1 MKKLL
6 LFVLL
11 LGAAIIIYLGFDSFI
26 EKVNDFKNPGLHISL
41 VDFSLE
47 ADGVLTSKVLLEND
61 TKSPLFVSKLEISY
75 IVLLKNKRHTEVNRN
90 IIVRD
95 TIDKE
100 SHLLINVMLPD
111 YYNDEID
118 PEASIWDRE
127 RKEKFGIQISVK
139 DNSDKTIKWVKRKID
154 F

>member
-1 MKKLL
+1 MQRYLFFLVIFLL
-6 LFVLL
+6 
-11 LGAAIIIYLGFDSFI
+11 AIIYISFDSFTA
-26 EKVNDFKNPGLHISL
+26 KLNDFKSPGLHISL
-41 VDFSLE
+41 VDSSLE

-61 TKSPLFVSKLEISY
+61 TKSPIFVSKLEISY
-75 IVLLKNKRHTEVNRN
+75 IVLLKNKRHTEMNRS

-100 SHLLINVMLPD
+100 SRLLINVMLPD
-111 YYNDEID
+111 YYNNEID

>member
-1 MKKLL
+1 MT
-6 LFVLL
+6 
-11 LGAAIIIYLGFDSFI
+11 
-26 EKVNDFKNPGLHISL
+26 L
-41 VDFSLE
+41 VDSSLE

-100 SHLLINVMLPD
+100 SHLLIYVMLPD
-111 YYNDEID
+111 YYNYEID

>member
-1 MKKLL
+1 MQRFFFFLVIFLL
-6 LFVLL
+6 V
-11 LGAAIIIYLGFDSFI
+11 IIYMSFDSFTA
-26 EKVNDFKNPGLHISL
+26 KVNDFKNPGLHISL
-41 VDFSLE
+41 VDSSLE

-61 TKSPLFVSKLEISY
+61 TKSPIFVSKLEISY

-95 TIDKE
+95 TIDRE
-100 SHLLINVMLPD
+100 SHLLIYVMLPD
-111 YYNDEID
+111 YYNYEID